1 MIEGE
6 FGEDGLAV
14 VPLQVLDS
22 VGRLM
27 AVAAIVDM
35 GFNGDLTLSKQT
47 IQHLGLKSI
56 GVRVGELANGSSAKF
71 NVYEAEVNWHGS
83 HFVVAVME
91 STTGDLI
98 GTALLTGSRLTI
110 DVHTGGWVTIE
121 PLLRR

>member
-6 FGEDGLAV
+6 FSADGLAV

-22 VGRLM
+22 LGLLNEI
-27 AVAAIVDM
+27 AAIVDT
-35 GFNGDLTLSKQT
+35 GFNGDLTLNKQT
-47 IQHLGLKSI
+47 IEQLGLRST
-56 GVRVGELANGSSAKF
+56 GVRVGELANGSSAQF
-71 NVYEAEVNWHGS
+71 NVFEAEVNWHGS

-91 STTGDLI
+91 SISGDLI

-110 DVHTGGWVTIE
+110 DVRTGGRVTIE